1 MTVVTLR
8 NRFVKSLRAAF
19 WLLGGLGALTPAAMV
34 AAESDLVQRFPAQA
48 TVRFA
53 ATSTLHDF
61 DGQLPA
67 QPFFIVVSNGTWSAD
82 AGVLAAHMAT
92 ASEGR
97 DRNMHKMLGTNE
109 HPLIRG
115 VVVAAP
121 LPGAAGTNVTLR
133 LKIRDR
139 SQDLPVRISDWKE
152 TGSEI
157 QFHAAWELSLKQFAL
172 KPPSVIG
179 VIRVGD
185 RVKLEADVTATKS
198 ASSPPDS
205 TNSP

>member
-1 MTVVTLR
+1 M
-8 NRFVKSLRAAF
+8 KSLRAAC
-19 WLLGGLGALTPAAMV
+19 WLLGGLAALTPALMV
-34 AAESDLVQRFPAQA
+34 AAEANLVQRLPAEA

-61 DGQLPA
+61 DGKLSA
-67 QPFFIVVSNGTWSAD
+67 QPFSLLISNGTWFAD
-82 AGVLAAHMAT
+82 AGVLAARMAT

-97 DRNMHKMLGTNE
+97 DRNMHKMLGTNDY
-109 HPLIRG
+109 PLIHG

-121 LPGAAGTNVTLR
+121 VPGAAGTNVTLR

-139 SQDLPVRISDWKE
+139 SQDLPVRISGWKE
-152 TGSEI
+152 TAEEI

-185 RVKLEADVTATKS
+185 RVKLEADVTATKPTS
-198 ASSPPDS
+198 SSPKS
-205 TNSP
+205 AISP

>member
-1 MTVVTLR
+1 M
-8 NRFVKSLRAAF
+8 KSLRATF
-19 WLLGGLGALTPAAMV
+19 WLLGGLGVSMPAAMV
-34 AAESDLVQRFPAQA
+34 AAESAANLVQRMPAKA

-61 DGQLPA
+61 DGELSA
-67 QPFFIVVSNGTWSAD
+67 QPFSLLLSNGTWSAD

-97 DRNMHKMLGTNE
+97 DRNMHKMLGTNDY
-109 HPLIRG
+109 PLIHG
-115 VVVAAP
+115 AVVAAP
-121 LPGAAGTNVTLR
+121 VPGAAGTNVTLH

-152 TGSEI
+152 TAEEI

-198 ASSPPDS
+198 TSAPPNSAISP
-205 TNSP
+205 